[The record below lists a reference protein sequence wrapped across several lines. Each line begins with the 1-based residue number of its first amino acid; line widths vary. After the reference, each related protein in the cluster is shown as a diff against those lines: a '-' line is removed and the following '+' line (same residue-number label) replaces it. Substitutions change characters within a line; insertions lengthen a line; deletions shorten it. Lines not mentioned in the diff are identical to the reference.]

1 MPDAAIARVAYINGR
16 FLREK
21 DVMVPFRDL
30 SFLRGYGAYD
40 MTRTFHGCPY
50 KLAEHVKRLY
60 RSLRYIDIDPGL
72 GPTDMVRLSEETL
85 ERNRHLLT
93 PDSDFW
99 LCQRV
104 SAGTQA
110 VGDEGW
116 EHTGPNLIIECRPL
130 PFKKHARLFRD
141 GVKVI
146 TSVVPRTAAKSVS
159 PRVKMHNYLNIV
171 LAVNDVRRIDPSAWA
186 MMLDE
191 SGNLAEGEGSNLFV
205 IVDGVIQTPRTRNVL
220 PGISRATVIDIAR
233 SLGLEVREIDL
244 DLFDAAIADEMFI
257 TSTSLCIC
265 PVASFNGRKIGGGVP
280 GPLTQRLTSE
290 YIELVGCDFVAQ
302 YLKWSDTAAARAC

>member
-1 MPDAAIARVAYINGR
+1 MSDAATPRVAYINGR
-16 FLREK
+16 FLPEK

-40 MTRTFHGCPY
+40 MTRTFHGRPD

-60 RSLRYIDIDPGL
+60 RSLRYIGIDL
-72 GPTDMVRLSEETL
+72 GMGQADVVRLSEDTL

-93 PDSDFW
+93 PDTDFW
-99 LCQRV
+99 ICQRV

-116 EHTGPNLIIECRPL
+116 EHIGPSLIIECRPL
-130 PFKKHARLFRD
+130 PFQKHARLFRD
-141 GVKVI
+141 GVKII
-146 TSVVPRTAAKSVS
+146 TSVVPRTSARSLS

-171 LAVNDVRRIDPSAWA
+171 LAVNDVHRIDPSARA

-191 SGNLAEGEGSNLFV
+191 NGYLAEGEGSNIFLV
-205 IVDGVIQTPRTRNVL
+205 VDGVIQTPRTRNVL

-233 SLGLEVREIDL
+233 SLGLEVQEIDL
-244 DLFDAAIADEMFI
+244 DLFDATIADEMFI

-265 PVASFNGRKIGGGVP
+265 PVASFNGRKTGEGVP
-280 GPLTQRLTSE
+280 GPLTRRLTAK

-302 YLKWSDTAAARAC
+302 YLKWSDAAAA

>member
-16 FLREK
+16 FLPEK

-40 MTRTFHGCPY
+40 MTRTFHGRPY
-50 KLAEHVKRLY
+50 KLTEHVKRLY
-60 RSLRYIDIDPGL
+60 RSLRYIEIDPGMGL
-72 GPTDMVRLSEETL
+72 PDVVRLSEETL

-93 PDSDFW
+93 PNTDFW

-130 PFKKHARLFRD
+130 PFKNHARLFSE

-171 LAVNDVRRIDPSAWA
+171 LAVNEVRRIDPSARA

-191 SGNLAEGEGSNLFV
+191 SGYLAEGEGSNLFLV
-205 IVDGVIQTPRTRNVL
+205 VDGVIQTPRTRNVL

-233 SLGLEVREIDL
+233 SLGLEVQETDL

-265 PVASFNGRKIGGGVP
+265 PVASFNGRKIGEGVP
-280 GPLTQRLTSE
+280 GPLTQRLTSK

-302 YLKWSDTAAARAC
+302 YLKWSDTATA

>member
-1 MPDAAIARVAYINGR
+1 MPYAATARVAYINGR
-16 FLREK
+16 FLPEK
-21 DVMVPFRDL
+21 DVMIPFRDL

-40 MTRTFHGCPY
+40 MTRTFLGRPY

-60 RSLRYIDIDPGL
+60 RSLRYIGIDPGM
-72 GPTDMVRLSEETL
+72 GPGDVMRLSEETL
-85 ERNRHLLT
+85 ERNHHLLT
-93 PDSDFW
+93 PDTDFW

-116 EHTGPNLIIECRPL
+116 EHVGPNVIIECRPL
-130 PFKKHARLFRD
+130 PFKRNARFFRD
-141 GVKVI
+141 GVNVI
-146 TSVVPRTAAKSVS
+146 TSAVPRTAAKSVS
-159 PRVKMHNYLNIV
+159 PRVKLHNYLNIV

-191 SGNLAEGEGSNLFV
+191 DGNLAEGEGSNLFL
-205 IVDGVIQTPRTRNVL
+205 ILDGVIQTPRTRNVL

-233 SLGLEVREIDL
+233 ALGLEVQEIDL

-265 PVASFNGRKIGGGVP
+265 PVASFNGRKIGEEVP
-280 GPLTQRLTSE
+280 GPITRRLTSK
-290 YIELVGCDFVAQ
+290 YIELVKCDFVAQ
-302 YLKWSDTAAARAC
+302 YLKWSGSAAA

>member
-1 MPDAAIARVAYINGR
+1 MSDAAMARVAYFNGR
-16 FLREK
+16 FLPEK
-21 DVMVPFRDL
+21 DVMIPFRDL

-40 MTRTFHGCPY
+40 MTRTFHGRPY

-60 RSLRYIDIDPGL
+60 RSLRYIGIDPGL
-72 GPTDMVRLSEETL
+72 SPADVVRLSEETL

-93 PDSDFW
+93 PDMDFW

-116 EHTGPNLIIECRPL
+116 EHIGPNVIIECRPL
-130 PFKKHARLFRD
+130 PFSRYGRLFKD

-146 TSVVPRTAAKSVS
+146 TSVVPRTAARSVS
-159 PRVKMHNYLNIV
+159 PRVKLHNYLNIV

-191 SGNLAEGEGSNLFV
+191 NGNLAEGEGSNLFLV
-205 IVDGVIQTPRTRNVL
+205 VDGIIQTPRTRNVL
-220 PGISRATVIDIAR
+220 PGVSRTTVIDIAR
-233 SLGLEVREIDL
+233 SLLLEVQEIDL

-265 PVASFNGRKIGGGVP
+265 PVASFNGRKMPAAP
-280 GPLTQRLTSE
+280 GPLTRRLTSK
-290 YIELVGCDFVAQ
+290 YIERVGCDFVAQ
-302 YLKWSDTAAARAC
+302 YLKWADSAGA